1 MFCRECGK
9 VISDNVKACPYCGKE
24 VIPLNE
30 KKYYVSDKN
39 RMIALLLSMLGF
51 IGLGGFQRVYVAKYT
66 SGAIFL
72 LTGGLFGL
80 GTLWDLYSI
89 LSERFKDGD
98 GFPLYSNSS
107 MRDNYIRRSVKSEST
122 QKAVLSSLC
131 VLPLVIWF
139 TLSMISFRKKVIEVR
154 QQQEI
159 QTNLNQ
165 GAKPTNSTR

>member
-131 VLPLVIWF
+131 VLPLIIWF
-139 TLSMISFRKKVIEVR
+139 TLSMISFREKVIKVR
-154 QQQEI
+154 QQETQI
-159 QTNLNQ
+159 NLSQ
-165 GAKPTNSTR
+165 GERTIGLHK